1 MASSSP
7 VDIELR
13 SRGVHP
19 HCSFPSGSTPVS
31 TSEET
36 PPTRSYQALLLF
48 SGFMMI
54 FHIIGINGV
63 FGIFQDFYTS
73 PESNIPSA
81 RGNDAVVALV
91 GTIGSGLT
99 WSGGIFVNPIIARVE
114 SVKLVTF
121 IGAAIMS
128 LGLFLASYSSKA
140 VLYGFGS
147 SLYYFPIMSIAPTY
161 FDRHRGF
168 AMGCILSGAGVG
180 GLVMAPVL
188 QVLLDRYG
196 VRTALRIL
204 AGWNFAVGVPVACVI
219 RRRADLNRAEGAS
232 TRLNMGLVKRGTF
245 LYQSLGALLQAAGNV
260 IPLYYMTSYSVSIL
274 SYSHSKASLLLAI
287 NSAVNSVSRILMG
300 VLADRVGRQNTLI
313 GGAFLS
319 SLSVFALWYDAPRDR
334 FMAFVVMYGIYAGGY
349 NALIPT
355 TITEI
360 YGVENYARVNG
371 FIYFVR
377 GLGSLLGAPI
387 AGLILGSHKRGGG
400 RRDGDA
406 WGGGDAAFTVRACRR
421 VRRGATSL
429 CWDVRRISQS
439 HKRSGRGGMGTLGE
453 VGMLRSRYE
462 RIVVYDGV
470 LLLCAGMCVAY
481 VRWLDACDKGV
492 WKWKA

>member
-1 MASSSP
+1 
-7 VDIELR
+7 
-13 SRGVHP
+13 
-19 HCSFPSGSTPVS
+19 
-31 TSEET
+31 
-36 PPTRSYQALLLF
+36 
-48 SGFMMI
+48 MI

-73 PESNIPSA
+73 AESNIPSA
-81 RGNDAVVALV
+81 RGNDALVSLV

-99 WSGGIFVNPIIARVE
+99 WSGGIFVNPMIARVE
-114 SVKLVTF
+114 SVKLITF

-128 LGLFLASYSSKA
+128 LGLFLASYCSTLWQLFITQA
-140 VLYGFGS
+140 LMYGFGS
-147 SLYYFPIMSIAPTY
+147 SLYYFPIMSIGPTY

-196 VRTALRIL
+196 VRTSLRIL
-204 AGWNFAVGVPVACVI
+204 AAWNFAVSVPVACVI
-219 RRRADLNRAEGAS
+219 RRRAGFDRAAQGAG
-232 TRLNMGLVKRGTF
+232 TRVNMALMKRGTF

-260 IPLYYMTSYSVSIL
+260 IPLYYMTSYSVSVL
-274 SYSHSKASLLLAI
+274 SYSRSTGSLLLAI

-300 VLADRVGRQNTLI
+300 VLADGVGRQNTMI

-319 SLSVFALWYDAPRDR
+319 SLSVFALWYNAPRDR
-334 FMAFVVMYGIYAGGY
+334 FIAFVVMYGIYAGSY
-349 NALIPT
+349 NALMPT
-355 TITEI
+355 TIAEI

-387 AGLILGSHKRGGG
+387 AGLILGSHKRGSVGG
-400 RRDGDA
+400 
-406 WGGGDAAFTVRACRR
+406 V
-421 VRRGATSL
+421 
-429 CWDVRRISQS
+429 
-439 HKRSGRGGMGTLGE
+439 GMLAE
-453 VGMLRSRYE
+453 VEMLRSRYE
-462 RIVVYDGV
+462 RVVVYDGL

-481 VRWLDACDKGV
+481 VRWLDARDKGA